1 MVGAVAGPADPE
13 RPVVVRKRP
22 RNRSGSAGSPPW
34 RDRVLWAV
42 GGLAFGLR
50 AIWVFAFARI
60 PEGLSDPFLY
70 HGYAIRLANGR
81 GYQSLV
87 DEPTAY
93 YPPGYPFFLGG
104 IYEVVDLLGLDHQ
117 LDTVVGLA
125 QSLLWATAAVAVVLM
140 ARWAFDGEKGRR
152 VGLVAGVVLACWP
165 NLVTYAAAWLSE
177 SLFVAL
183 FAVSVAALTHAARI
197 DSTIGA
203 HRAALVVAGLA
214 TGAATMVR
222 PQVLLGLPLV
232 ALAWLLSGLGWR
244 RVLLLAASLAAGVA
258 VFVVPWTIRNASVM
272 GEAVPVS
279 TNGGD
284 NLCIGFHPGARGSF
298 QFPIE
303 YCDTGEFW
311 NDGPDAELRRNADT
325 RQLAMDYITSEPL
338 SLPWLSARKLFYTYR
353 SDDDGL
359 VAGESYG
366 ATTVLDSPW
375 RGTWLTFAHT
385 AYAPIMLM
393 AAAGLVLAARTWWRD
408 RRLAGVAALL
418 GLALAGLFVPVLF
431 FGDPRF
437 KVPATPL
444 LAVFA
449 ALAGVTLARALARR
463 RGGTAKSWD
472 RSRT

>member
-1 MVGAVAGPADPE
+1 MVGAVAGPAD
-13 RPVVVRKRP
+13 
-22 RNRSGSAGSPPW
+22 SGELVARRHPL

-42 GGLAFGLR
+42 GGVAFGLR
-50 AIWVFAFARI
+50 ALWVFAFARI

-104 IYEVVDLLGLDHQ
+104 VYRVVDLVGLDGH

-125 QSLLWATAAVAVVLM
+125 QAALWAVAAISVVLVG
-140 ARWAFDGEKGRR
+140 RWAFDGELGRR
-152 VGLVAGVVLACWP
+152 VGLLGGLTLACWP

-183 FAVSVAALTHAARI
+183 FAVAIAALTYLARVGAEGGAWVGRRCVTALLLAACSI
-197 DSTIGA
+197 
-203 HRAALVVAGLA
+203 
-214 TGAATMVR
+214 GAATMVR
-222 PQVLLGLPLV
+222 PQVLLGLPVL
-232 ALAWLLSGLGWR
+232 ALGWLLSGVGWR
-244 RVLLLAASLAAGVA
+244 RVAVLAVALTAGVA
-258 VFVVPWTIRNASVM
+258 VFVVPWTIRNAAVM
-272 GEAVPVS
+272 GEPVLVS

-284 NLCIGFHPGARGSF
+284 NLCIGFHPNARGSF

-311 NDGPDAELRRNADT
+311 NDGKEAELRRNAET
-325 RQLAMDYITSEPL
+325 RDRAVEHITSEPL

-366 ATTVLDSPW
+366 AATVLGSPW
-375 RGTWLTFAHT
+375 RGAWLSAAHVS
-385 AYAPIMLM
+385 YAVIM
-393 AAAGLVLAARTWWRD
+393 AVSVLGMVVAARRWWQD
-408 RRLAGVAALL
+408 RTNAAVAALL
-418 GLALAGLFVPVLF
+418 GLAVAGVCVPVLF

-437 KVPATPL
+437 KVPTAPL
-444 LAVFA
+444 FALFAGLGAAVV
-449 ALAGVTLARALARR
+449 AGAVADRRARR
-463 RGGTAKSWD
+463 GDAPTDWETEAS
-472 RSRT
+472 